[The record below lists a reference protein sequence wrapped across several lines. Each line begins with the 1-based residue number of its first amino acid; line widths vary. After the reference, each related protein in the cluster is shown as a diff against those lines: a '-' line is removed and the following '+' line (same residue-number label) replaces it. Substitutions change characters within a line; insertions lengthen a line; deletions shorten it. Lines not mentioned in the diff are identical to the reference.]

1 MLSLEKLT
9 RRMLEFQLWLRR
21 GWLRRCTLSFSQTS
35 LSGSSVL
42 VSEEE
47 GIYINLIV
55 MISFNDIWNQI
66 PVFVFVSSIPKT
78 SFSEF
83 TFLDIPI
90 RQSIYSLTMW
100 FIVLEFS
107 LISTLIWKNLSHI
120 NSYHIFPKSFMFVT
134 DY

>member
-1 MLSLEKLT
+1 MKSEGL
-9 RRMLEFQLWLRR
+9 
-21 GWLRRCTLSFSQTS
+21 C
-35 LSGSSVL
+35 GSSVL

-107 LISTLIWKNLSHI
+107 LISTLILKES
-120 NSYHIFPKSFMFVT
+120 
-134 DY
+134 